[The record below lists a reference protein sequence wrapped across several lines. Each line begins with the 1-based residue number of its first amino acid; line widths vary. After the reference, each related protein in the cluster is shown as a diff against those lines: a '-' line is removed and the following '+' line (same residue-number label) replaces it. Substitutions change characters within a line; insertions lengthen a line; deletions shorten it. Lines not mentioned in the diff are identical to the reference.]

1 MYKLIL
7 WKKGMNKNRITFT
20 VCILVVLTI
29 LCAIAYYVT
38 NGVQI
43 MKLNNMYKDI
53 RILENKISLY
63 YLDNGTLPI
72 KGESIIYF
80 SKKAINPNDN
90 ENYYEIDLERLEDL
104 NITYGK
110 GFFGINDKYII
121 NEQSHTIYYYSG
133 IEYKDEILFTRD
145 LNYEYVDLENY

>member
-7 WKKGMNKNRITFT
+7 VVRSMNKNRIIFT
-20 VCILVVLTI
+20 VCVLVVLMI
-29 LCAIAYYVT
+29 FCAIAYYVT

-43 MKLNNMYKDI
+43 IKLNNMYKDI

-72 KGESIIYF
+72 KDSNVIYF
-80 SKKAINPNDN
+80 EKKSINPNDN
-90 ENYYEIDLERLEDL
+90 ENYYEIDLEKLENL

-110 GFFGINDKYII
+110 GVFGLNDKYII
-121 NEQSHTIYYYSG
+121 NEQSHTIYYYLG
-133 IEYKDEILFTRD
+133 IEYKDEIMYTRNI
-145 LNYEYVDLENY
+145 NYEYVDLENY